1 MQIHTRRG
9 GGLGH
14 QRLVME
20 EQDQGGPLPELIA
33 NRPLVN
39 DFLRLL
45 WFSENGH
52 LDKGDKRDTGG
63 VPR

>member
-1 MQIHTRRG
+1 MHTRRSFS
-9 GGLGH
+9 LGH
-14 QRLVME
+14 ERLLME
-20 EQDQGGPLPELIA
+20 EQDQGGTLPELIA
-33 NRPLVN
+33 NRPLVH

-52 LDKGDKRDTGG
+52 LDKGDKRDKGG